1 MDIAHMCGPPIRS
14 SPHRVEQHTDSDG
27 ILFSMS
33 LAIGDDCEFVI
44 GRATNRSN
52 RLSERKGETY
62 KIRMRLV
69 WFLAHSPI
77 FTRAARDLNACH
89 SNSTAQERRRHLLR
103 RWERATRGHACVW
116 WDWAELV

>member
-1 MDIAHMCGPPIRS
+1 MRDPSIRS

-69 WFLAHSPI
+69 WFLAHSAI
-77 FTRAARDLNACH
+77 FTRAARGLTFSR
-89 SNSTAQERRRHLLR
+89 SNSASQERRRHLL
-103 RWERATRGHACVW
+103 
-116 WDWAELV
+116 